1 MDGEFGIFKAREK
14 CRKLGSTVFLPKTID
29 DLKAV
34 GKHKGIEGY
43 DPGEDNFWLP
53 LKVEDLNK
61 RSFPPNVVLPNR
73 RPAPGVFNTKSSISI
88 GAEMTSMWTKRAKKA
103 LLTGQA
109 RQRRMAF
116 LFYKRGRISL
126 DIFRKPHG
134 VICKQNKLKN
144 SIPDDKRKECWQP
157 ESTEYDAIKYTGK
170 DITNQIRLESRM
182 VTIFNVK
189 SVTIISYRSTISQTC
204 HQDKLSPTLVISHQ
218 HESPTLVTNISHQH

>member
-1 MDGEFGIFKAREK
+1 MYIFQFLNGEFGIFKAREK
-14 CRKLGSTVFLPKTID
+14 CRELGSTVFLPKTID

-34 GKHKGIEGY
+34 GKHKRIEGY

-73 RPAPGVFNTKSSISI
+73 RPAPDLFNTESSISI

-103 LLTGQA
+103 ILTGQA

-134 VICKQNKLKN
+134 VMCKQNKLKN

-170 DITNQIRLESRM
+170 GITTPILLKSRLHL
-182 VTIFNVK
+182 FVK
-189 SVTIISYRSTISQTC
+189 
-204 HQDKLSPTLVISHQ
+204 
-218 HESPTLVTNISHQH
+218 LVTFSMSNRSPLSLTSQQYLKNVTKINCPQH

>member
-1 MDGEFGIFKAREK
+1 LDGEFGIFKAREK

-204 HQDKLSPTLVISHQ
+204 HQDKLSPTLVISH
-218 HESPTLVTNISHQH
+218 

>member
-14 CRKLGSTVFLPKTID
+14 CRELGSTVFLPKRID

-73 RPAPGVFNTKSSISI
+73 RPAPNVFNTESSISI

-103 LLTGQA
+103 ILTGQA

-126 DIFRKPHG
+126 DVFRKPHG
-134 VICKQNKLKN
+134 VMCKQNKLKS

-170 DITNQIRLESRM
+170 GIFDIFEMRL
-182 VTIFNVK
+182 
-189 SVTIISYRSTISQTC
+189 
-204 HQDKLSPTLVISHQ
+204 TLHDS
-218 HESPTLVTNISHQH
+218 LNR